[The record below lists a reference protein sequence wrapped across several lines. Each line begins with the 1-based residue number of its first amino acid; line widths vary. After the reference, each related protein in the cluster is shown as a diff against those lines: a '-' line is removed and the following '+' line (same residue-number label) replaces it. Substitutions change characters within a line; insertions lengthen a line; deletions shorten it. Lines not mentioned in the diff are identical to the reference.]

1 MQLRGTDDPDLQWGQ
16 DVILRQTQQLNRL
29 VDDLLDVSRIT
40 RGKVQLRVQSVELAS
55 VLHRAVETSQPV
67 IDAHRHQL
75 SVALAPEPVRLHA
88 DPTRLAQV
96 FANLL
101 NNAAKYM
108 EPGGRIWLT
117 AERVGDEVA
126 VRVRDAGVGIPAEM
140 LPKVF
145 DLFTQV
151 DRSLDRSQGGLG
163 IGLSLVRSLVQM
175 HGGSVTA
182 VSGGHGQGSE
192 FVVRLPVLAE
202 ASPETVD
209 VAPEKPKFNGPA
221 VRVLVVDDNT
231 DAAQSLAMLLR
242 CQGHEATVAYEG
254 QTALDVAATRKPEVI
269 LLDIGLPDMDGF
281 EVCRRLRQQAGLEQ
295 AMLVALTGYGQDED
309 RRRSQEAGFHAH
321 LVKPV
326 EMDQL
331 EALLARAA
339 SRHTVGP
346 R

>member
-1 MQLRGTDDPDLQWGQ
+1 VTLP
-16 DVILRQTQQLNRL
+16 
-29 VDDLLDVSRIT
+29 
-40 RGKVQLRVQSVELAS
+40 
-55 VLHRAVETSQPV
+55 
-67 IDAHRHQL
+67 
-75 SVALAPEPVRLHA
+75 PEAIRLHA

-117 AERVGDEVA
+117 AERAASEVV

-163 IGLSLVRSLVQM
+163 IGLSLVQSLVQM

-182 VSGGHGQGSE
+182 SSDGAGSGSE
-192 FVVRLPVLAE
+192 FVVRLPVLVQALP
-202 ASPETVD
+202 ATAG
-209 VAPEKPKFNGPA
+209 APAADSTSNGTA
-221 VRVLVVDDNT
+221 VRVLLADDNV
-231 DAAQSLAMLLR
+231 DASQSLAMLLR
-242 CQGHEATVAYEG
+242 CQGHEATAVHEG
-254 QTALDVAATRKPEVI
+254 QAALDAAKTRRPDII
-269 LLDIGLPDMDGF
+269 LLDIGLPGMDGF
-281 EVCRRLRQQAGLEQ
+281 EVCRRLRRQAGLEQ
-295 AMLVALTGYGQDED
+295 TLLVSLTGYGQDED

-326 EMDQL
+326 GMAQL
-331 EALLARAA
+331 RDLLARAA
-339 SRHTVGP
+339 SR
-346 R
+346 RADEAQ